1 MEPRIYVDGAFY
13 DRRGATISV
22 FDHGL
27 LYGDGVFE
35 GLRAYNGRVFE
46 LEAHIARLFASAK
59 AICLELRHTRDEMAE
74 IVLETCRQNH
84 IVDGYVRLVVTRGV
98 GDLGVDPRRCLGG
111 PSVVAIAVPTLHVF
125 GEGRPRG
132 LRLVTAVHR
141 RVAHDAL
148 NPSVKSLNYLNSV
161 MAKIEANQRGADEA
175 LMLDSQGYVSEAT
188 VDNIFVLHGR
198 RLMTPW
204 TSTNLDGITR
214 RTVIGL
220 APGLGL
226 TVEQRPLALYDVWS
240 ADEVVITGT
249 AVEVQPVVEVDGRT
263 IGTGAVGPIAGR
275 VIEAY
280 AAHVRSHGTP
290 IPTGTVMGASAAAP
304 ATT

>member
-1 MEPRIYVDGAFY
+1 MEPRIYVDGTFR
-13 DRRGATISV
+13 DRRDATLSV

-35 GLRAYNGRVFE
+35 GLRAYAGRVFA
-46 LEAHIARLFASAK
+46 LDAHITRLFASAR
-59 AICLELRHTRDEMAE
+59 AICLDLQRTREEMAE
-74 IVLETCRQNH
+74 IVLETCRQNR
-84 IVDGYVRLVVTRGV
+84 IVDGYIRLVVTRGV
-98 GDLGVDPRRCLGG
+98 GDLGVDPRRCTGG
-111 PSVVAIAVPTLHVF
+111 PSVVVIAVPALQVF
-125 GEGRPRG
+125 DEARGRG

-214 RTVIGL
+214 RTIMGL
-220 APGLGL
+220 APALGL
-226 TVEQRPLALYDVWS
+226 SVEERPLALYDVWA

-249 AVEVQPVVEVDGRT
+249 AVEVQPVVEVDGRP
-263 IGTGAVGPIAGR
+263 IGTGAIGPIAQQL
-275 VIEAY
+275 VEAY
-280 AAHVRSHGTP
+280 GAFVRAHGTP
-290 IPTGTVMGASAAAP
+290 IDDGATVERAAGAAVSA
-304 ATT
+304 